1 MEKLNLEPKE
11 NQEST
16 TANSSEK
23 SVNQEK
29 VKVFLGKTEDG
40 AEVYDRNDSHF
51 HGEGGLT
58 PELLSKALGTINTD
72 ERDFLKETVTFD
84 HPVGE
89 QTCVKVGP
97 EDDIVKVYRKGRSG
111 QTPMVKNREA
121 VPCNS
126 VIVILKKDNSIH
138 EKNAYEL
145 ITSFIGEESV
155 REPWDPN
162 LQTEEERQQSQ
173 DFWNSHALVYNDG
186 LIDWGRTKGFEF
198 MSEAAKKAELIRQ
211 KTVYAGLFLDPDD
224 LFQKTQPTLEK
235 AIAHPHITTSF
246 KPTVEQLNLD
256 QIGSKAKIEAV
267 GYGNDG
273 KNEGLLVKIE
283 ADDPEVQKA
292 CDALETPHITLSL
305 GKGGQAKNTAFLD
318 FKPLE
323 DPIELTGTY
332 GLFSQGSVIKE
343 KTELE

>member
-16 TANSSEK
+16 TANTNEK

-40 AEVYDRNDSHF
+40 AEVYDRDDSHF

-58 PELLSKALGTINTD
+58 TELLSEALSTIDTD
-72 ERDFLKETVTFD
+72 GRDFIKETVTFD

-89 QTCVKVGP
+89 QTCVEVGP
-97 EDDIVKVYRKGRSG
+97 EDNIVKVYRKGRSG

-121 VPCNS
+121 EPCDS
-126 VIVILKKDNSIH
+126 VIVILKKDHSIQD
-138 EKNAYEL
+138 KNVYEL
-145 ITSFIGEESV
+145 ITSFVSEGSV

-162 LQTEEERQQSQ
+162 LQTEEEQQQSK
-173 DFWNSHALVYNDG
+173 DFWDSHAIVYNDD
-186 LIDWGRTKGFEF
+186 LIDWERTKGFEF
-198 MSEAAKKAELIRQ
+198 MSEADRKAELIRQ
-211 KTVYAGLFLDPDD
+211 KTVYAGLFLEPDD
-224 LFQKTQPTLEK
+224 LFQKVQPTLEK
-235 AIAHPHITTSF
+235 AIEHPHITTSF

-256 QIGSKAKIEAV
+256 QIGSKAKITAI

-283 ADDPEVQKA
+283 AENPEIQKA

-318 FKPLE
+318 FEPLE
-323 DPIELTGTY
+323 RPIELSGAY

-343 KTELE
+343 KDELE